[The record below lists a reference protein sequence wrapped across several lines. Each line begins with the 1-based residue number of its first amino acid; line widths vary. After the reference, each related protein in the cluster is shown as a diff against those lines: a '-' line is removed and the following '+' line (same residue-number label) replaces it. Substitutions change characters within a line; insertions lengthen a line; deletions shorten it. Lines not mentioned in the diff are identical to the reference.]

1 MEKLFVSTRTRE
13 EMLNITAALRR
24 AVAEHGWQD
33 GVLVV
38 YCPHTTCGLTI
49 NEGFD
54 PDVAGDMTRFF
65 HTRIPQDEG
74 FRHSEGNADA
84 HIKASLFGSSL
95 QILVEGGEMLLGTWQ
110 AVWLFEGDGPR
121 SRQLWLKWLKA

>member
-13 EMLNITAALRR
+13 EMRNITAALRR

-65 HTRIPQDEG
+65 HTRIP
-74 FRHSEGNADA
+74 
-84 HIKASLFGSSL
+84 
-95 QILVEGGEMLLGTWQ
+95 
-110 AVWLFEGDGPR
+110 
-121 SRQLWLKWLKA
+121 